1 MNAQGRTIL
10 ICWILVGLAMGGI
23 GILSGKM
30 RGQDTLFERLRG
42 DKDELDRLRAEN
54 QRLKSFSVDSGELQ
68 QLRDEASNLLRLRN
82 KQGRPSGANATF
94 KTVPM
99 AEATGELLEEREEIL
114 GEERQVQALLDRA
127 TCLKNLEQIN
137 VAKEQWAARN
147 AAEKGLPVT
156 MDDLLGYLPGR
167 AVPVCPSGG
176 HYFVNRIGAA
186 PVCTVPGHTIAAPT
200 SVSASAA
207 SQ

>member
-1 MNAQGRTIL
+1 MNAQGRTVL
-10 ICWILVGLAMGGI
+10 VCWILVGLAIGGI

-30 RGQDTLFERLRG
+30 RGQDALFERLRG

-54 QRLKSFSVDSGELQ
+54 QRLKSFSIDSGDLQ
-68 QLRDEASNLLRLRN
+68 QLRDEASNRLRLRN
-82 KQGRPSGANATF
+82 KQGSLSDANATF
-94 KTVPM
+94 KTVPT
-99 AEATGELLEEREEIL
+99 AEATEGLLEERDKIL

-137 VAKEQWAARN
+137 AAKEQWAARN
-147 AAEKGLPVT
+147 SAEKGLPVT
-156 MDDLLGYLPGR
+156 MDDLLEFLPGR

-176 HYFVNRIGAA
+176 HYYVNRIGAA
-186 PVCTVPGHTIAAPT
+186 PVCTVSGHTIAAPG
-200 SVSASAA
+200 SVSAISA

>member
-1 MNAQGRTIL
+1 M
-10 ICWILVGLAMGGI
+10 CWILVGLAIGGI

-30 RGQDTLFERLRG
+30 RGQDALFERLRG

-82 KQGRPSGANATF
+82 KQGRVSDANATF
-94 KTVPM
+94 KTVPT
-99 AEATGELLEEREEIL
+99 AEATEELLEERDEIL
-114 GEERQVQALLDRA
+114 GEERRVQVLLDRA

-137 VAKEQWAARN
+137 AAKEQWAARN

-156 MDDLLGYLPGR
+156 MDDLLGFLPGR

-176 HYFVNRIGAA
+176 HYYVNRIGAA
-186 PVCTVPGHTIAAPT
+186 PACSVPGHTIAERG
-200 SVSASAA
+200 SVSAISA